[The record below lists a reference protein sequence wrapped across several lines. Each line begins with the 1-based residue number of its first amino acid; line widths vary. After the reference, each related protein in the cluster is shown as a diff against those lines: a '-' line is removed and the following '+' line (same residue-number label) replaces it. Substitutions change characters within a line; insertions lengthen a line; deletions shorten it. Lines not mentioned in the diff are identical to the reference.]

1 MKNALQITTVLAMV
15 MQVLSFHANRLPVEF
30 KQNLDQANIKVIEN
44 VNIIRKEVAVGSGT
58 EELID
63 ANTKKIRGVSDY
75 IGNTLPDNTVQII
88 TEIKVGYDAS
98 QTASGKEGS
107 LSYGSDL
114 SSTVRNARL
123 VIKQD
128 GNVIFTMPIS
138 QLNNPNTGT
147 NNTDDFTQLAIPVV
161 LVPNQTISFDIEFPV
176 GGTPNGTNKEY
187 FELALRTFE
196 TRRSAA

>member
-1 MKNALQITTVLAMV
+1 MKNALQLTTVLALV
-15 MQVLSFHANRLPVEF
+15 MQVLSFHNDRLPVEF
-30 KQNLDQANIKVIEN
+30 QKNLQEAKIKVIEN
-44 VNIIRKEVAVGSGT
+44 VNILRKEVVVGSGT

-88 TEIKVGYDAS
+88 SEIRIGYDAS

-107 LSYGSDL
+107 LKYATAL
-114 SSTVRNARL
+114 SSTVRNARF

-138 QLNNPNTGT
+138 ELNNPNSGT
-147 NNTDDFTQLAIPVV
+147 NNTDDFTQLAVPVV

-176 GGTPNGTNKEY
+176 GGTPDGTNKEY
-187 FELALRTFE
+187 FELAFKGYE
-196 TRRSAA
+196 TRRTAA